1 MFLIVQNT
9 NAKILGSI
17 KEGVYFRLL
26 MGVNNNP
33 IYRSLCNFLVL
44 DVPIDQR
51 YKITRYA
58 NLFLSVDFTCRNQL
72 QQCLSVCQFRH
83 VCISCFYHLYNLYWI
98 GILVSIV
105 WTKYFL
111 VWNCRLVHPFIH
123 VPFSWHSKLLVK
135 PWGTIIVVSANRKR
149 TNGRGKACNFTT
161 FVLNFKVETYL
172 I

>member
-1 MFLIVQNT
+1 MIMDIKQGGQVNQDRGCAQWSLSNPTLHVRVCDLTVSMFLIVQNT

-72 QQCLSVCQFRH
+72 QQSLSVCQFRH

-105 WTKYFL
+105 
-111 VWNCRLVHPFIH
+111 
-123 VPFSWHSKLLVK
+123 
-135 PWGTIIVVSANRKR
+135 
-149 TNGRGKACNFTT
+149 
-161 FVLNFKVETYL
+161 
-172 I
+172 